1 MGCSNDWVI
10 TGHTETIQ
18 NTLINLIIVYCEH
31 DSVYMNTT
39 APWGTKATA
48 SLAIGESVKKINP
61 SNSSEY
67 ITIKCIDIWCTTT
80 GNAAKIEVCH
90 ELPPECPIPIC
101 SFIIS

>member
-1 MGCSNDWVI
+1 MGCSSDWI
-10 TGHTETIQ
+10 ISGRTETIR

-31 DSVYMNTT
+31 DRVYLNTT

-48 SLAIGESVKKINP
+48 SLAVGESVKKINP

-67 ITIKCIDIWCTTT
+67 ITIKCIDIWCTAT

-101 SFIIS
+101 NFIIS

>member
-1 MGCSNDWVI
+1 MGCSSDWI
-10 TGHTETIQ
+10 TLNSSEAIQ
-18 NTLINLIIVYCEH
+18 NTEVSPYAIVNNCTW
-31 DSVYMNTT
+31 VYLNTT

-48 SLAIGESVKKINP
+48 SLAVGESVKKINP

-67 ITIKCIDIWCTTT
+67 IIIKCIDIWCTAT
-80 GNAAKIEVCH
+80 GNAAEIEVCH